1 MPSAADNAD
10 TRRAVQ
16 RVFRGHP
23 VPRTRVQRTTLK
35 PDERSNR
42 SPEDLQRE
50 QRNGP
55 SFGIIIN
62 WLKASPIRPSW
73 REMSPQ
79 NLEVNRYWRLW
90 DSLSIHD
97 GVLTYR
103 WETAN
108 RDGVSLRVLPR
119 CIRWDAWRQLHEDPC
134 GGHLGISK
142 TLEKLR
148 ERFFW
153 AGQSLDVKKW
163 CEACTICSAKKGPP
177 RQPCRGTIDGTW
189 FPTRDL
195 VRDRTDMRSAGG
207 HPNGGAG
214 RCRRTTWGPCDAADP
229 EERVYTDTVSRCDQ
243 MRLNPDVRRG
253 TRRRQPPLR
262 YGGGS

>member
-1 MPSAADNAD
+1 M
-10 TRRAVQ
+10 RRITLKPDEKPEQ
-16 RVFRGHP
+16 SPEDLQPYER
-23 VPRTRVQRTTLK
+23 RVQRTTLK

-50 QRNGP
+50 QRNDH
-55 SFGIIIN
+55 SLGIIIN
-62 WLKASPIRPSW
+62 WLEARPVRPSW
-73 REMSPQ
+73 REVSPQ
-79 NLEVNRYWRLW
+79 SLEVKRYGRLW
-90 DSLSIHD
+90 DSLSIED

-108 RDGVSLRVLPR
+108 RDEGVSLRVLPR
-119 CIRWDAWRQLHEDPC
+119 CMRWDAWRQLHEDPC

-142 TLEKLR
+142 TLGKLR

-153 AGQSLDVKKW
+153 AGQSFDVKKW

-177 RQPCRGTIDGTW
+177 KKPCHGTIDGTW

-195 VRDRTDMRSAGG
+195 VPDRTDLRSAEG

-214 RCRRTTWGPCDAADP
+214 RRRRTGWGPCDAADP
-229 EERVYTDTVSRCDQ
+229 KERVYTDTVSRCDTTQ
-243 MRLNPDVRRG
+243 SRRKARHSSPA
-253 TRRRQPPLR
+253 TTLAV
-262 YGGGS
+262 